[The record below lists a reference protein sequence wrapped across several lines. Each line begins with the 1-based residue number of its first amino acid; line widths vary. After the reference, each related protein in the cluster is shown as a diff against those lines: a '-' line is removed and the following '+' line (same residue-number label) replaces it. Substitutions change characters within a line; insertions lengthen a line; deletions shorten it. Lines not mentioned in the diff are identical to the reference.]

1 MHALRH
7 PSRLLLTAVALGVC
21 ADQLFYGRWLGV
33 SAPLFV
39 SLGLAA
45 LASLAVAEQRAPTR
59 ANLWLG
65 GAALFFALC
74 LAWRDAPALIA
85 LNLLAL
91 FGLLLLMVANYR
103 GDSLAR
109 LPGLRA
115 LVQLFVAPLEIG
127 ARPGPLLIH
136 SAGQIQIEPGQTR
149 RLLPVGR
156 GLALA
161 TPVLACFT
169 ALLMAA
175 DSVFASYVTQVLSL
189 QLPFD
194 VSTLIGHLALTTL
207 IGWGCCGGLLAA
219 LASDAR
225 SPFAEMV
232 EAAFRGLAGLVYA
245 APALPALEELPSEG
259 ATQRL
264 LMPKRPPLALGW
276 VESLTILV
284 SVDLLFGSFMAIQG
298 AYFFGGLNTLDRTG
312 MTFAEYARRGFFELV
327 AVACLALGMLC
338 ALAVAAR
345 RETPVQRRAFNAAS
359 GALIALVLGLVASAH
374 QRMSLYEQ
382 AYGYTQLRLYTH
394 GFMIWLALVLGL
406 FLLALLRGR
415 PRVFI
420 LGGFGS
426 ALAFLALLNIAN
438 PDALIVRENIA
449 HYQAGGKIDTY
460 YLSHL
465 SADAT
470 PDLVAVLD
478 LLDDGERSTIV
489 PALQRQ
495 HQQLADAAAE
505 QGWPSWQVGRARAV
519 WAIGRAG
526 IPPAAEE
533 QRP

>member
-1 MHALRH
+1 MHTLRH
-7 PSRLLLTAVALGVC
+7 PSRLLLAALALGLC
-21 ADQLFYGRWLGV
+21 ADQLFYGRWLGL

-45 LASLAVAEQRAPTR
+45 LTSLAAAEERAPTR

-91 FGLLLLMVANYR
+91 FGLLILLAANYR
-103 GDSLAR
+103 GDALAR

-115 LVQLFVAPLEIG
+115 LAQLFVAPIEIG
-127 ARPGPLLIH
+127 VRPGPLLVH
-136 SAGQIQIEPGQTR
+136 GAGQIRIESSQTR

-161 TPVLACFT
+161 TPVLAGFT
-169 ALLMAA
+169 VLLMAA
-175 DSVFASYVTQVLSL
+175 DSIFASYVTQLLSF

-194 VSTLIGHLALTTL
+194 VPTLVGHMALTTR

-225 SPFAEMV
+225 SPFA
-232 EAAFRGLAGLVYA
+232 AAIETMFGSLAGLVYA
-245 APALPALEELPSEG
+245 GPAHPQLEELPAEG
-259 ATQRL
+259 ATKRL
-264 LMPKRPPLALGW
+264 ALPTRPPLSLGW
-276 VESLTILV
+276 VEALTIVV
-284 SVDLLFGSFMAIQG
+284 SVDMLFGSFMGLQG

-312 MTFAEYARRGFFELV
+312 MTFAEYARRGFFELL

-345 RETPVQRRAFNAAS
+345 RDTPGQRRAFNAAC
-359 GALIALVLGLVASAH
+359 AVLIALVLGLVASAS
-374 QRMSLYEQ
+374 QRMGLYEQ

-394 GFMIWLALVLGL
+394 GFMFWLALLLGL
-406 FLLALLRGR
+406 FLLALLGNR
-415 PRVFI
+415 PRLFV

-426 ALAFLALLNIAN
+426 ALVFLALLNMAN
-438 PDALIVRENIA
+438 PDALIVRENVA
-449 HYQAGGKIDTY
+449 HYQAGGNIDTY

-470 PDLVAVLD
+470 PDLVAALD
-478 LLDDGERSTIV
+478 LFDVGAQSTIV

-495 HQQLADAAAE
+495 HQQLVEAMAE
-505 QGWPSWQVGRARAV
+505 QGWPSWQLGRARAV
-519 WAIGRAG
+519 WAIEGAG
-526 IPPAAEE
+526 IPPEAYPA
-533 QRP
+533 R